1 MTASDF
7 SSAGSLFL
15 DMQDARRSH
24 SASDS
29 ITRWVKGQVVDTP
42 DTDPT
47 LPAGWVRVGMP
58 YNEPDTYVTGETPGL
73 YTWKGAMVTVKMHSD
88 GTLLSISDGQDEP
101 GDERTQVERLG
112 PAGKEIAGA
121 MSDAVKAQKA
131 AEEVKG
137 RADVAAK
144 DAAAAQKAA
153 LDAKTAADA
162 AFKKATTVEGRAS
175 DLDGKIS
182 AAQKA
187 ADEAKA
193 AVAGADSRATDAQN
207 KAQAA
212 LDAVKKSGDNAAA
225 LAAAT
230 EAKRAADA
238 AKTLAQQAQA
248 AAQQAQASV
257 SDAAQKASKAQTLAE
272 KADANAAAAKSAAE
286 SSDAA
291 AKKAASDAAAA
302 QASYKSL
309 QATVSANSA
318 DLAAAKSKAD
328 QATKDAVAAKDAASK
343 ATADA
348 LGARQAADA
357 ASSRAST
364 LAGQVTVSPS
374 APVLAD
380 GQGKPKGAVWFVQ
393 NGQGV
398 LTSQY
403 SWDGMK
409 WMLMPVDGSVIK
421 DATITSAKIGNA
433 AIGSAQIAD
442 AAITDAKIGGL
453 SVSKLMVT
461 GGAKIPRAVIDQLAS
476 DEAFIGKLSAN
487 SVTVDPENMLRD
499 AGFAGSPSGVWAP
512 SVPAGGSVAFV
523 SDIKDAPGGRST
535 GARLVG
541 GATSEAQLNQS
552 FKIPAGKVWVLRLT
566 YRYLQG
572 SAGGLQLKVGGTAL
586 PAFPYKDAGWHTED
600 VDWTPATSVAGGV
613 CQVCAGKGAKA
624 EVAAIVLCQKVGA
637 TMLAP
642 GSVTSDAIYAS
653 RELWAKVSAFGSVT
667 TEMLTAGKATITG
680 EAVVGDLKGNRI
692 QGSKI
697 IGSGIYAYSKSAEAQ
712 NAAKAKV
719 KVADAGE
726 REFKSMDVD
735 LRLMWT
741 NKYGASDSDG
751 LCTIDSA
758 SKTELRGK
766 YTSRLDFTY
775 NACWEVNFTL
785 PAGDVIEPSVEFYVA
800 HVQDDG
806 STIGSEMQFNLLR
819 NGRHLSRNRSL
830 GGYQVLQLNSW
841 RADHAGEREYFLRIF
856 PLYTPTNVIIRDMK
870 VWWSTGADSTSVRL
884 ANNHVWFRDVD
895 VENPDD
901 RQIHQ
906 NYLKISTS
914 GLYASQTNQLQ
925 YQRPLKSLVMPPHF
939 VGTTNQERVLPWRN
953 PEWYPGRLHNPTPWF
968 EYDAQDFWIN
978 DELVPVAGVAGLYWV
993 AFQATVSSTY
1003 PSHWRSLRIE
1013 VQPALN
1019 WAVGIGST
1027 VAVEPNAS
1035 NIKVSCAG
1043 ILQLRTSQGLYWR
1056 FSHASPDASGDD
1068 SGVLH
1073 ITNTRLSAMFISK

>member
-15 DMQDARRSH
+15 DMQDARKGH

-121 MSDAVKAQKA
+121 MSDAAKAQKA
-131 AEEVKG
+131 AEEVRG

-162 AFKKATTVEGRAS
+162 AFKKATTVEGQAS
-175 DLDGKIS
+175 GLDEKIS

-193 AVAGADSRATDAQN
+193 AVAGADSKVTDAQN

-248 AAQQAQASV
+248 SAQQAQASV
-257 SDAAQKASKAQTLAE
+257 SDAAQKALKAQTLAE
-272 KADANAAAAKSAAE
+272 KADANAAAVKSTAE
-286 SSDAA
+286 SADAA
-291 AKKAASDAAAA
+291 AKKAASDAASA
-302 QASYKSL
+302 QASYKAL
-309 QATVSANSA
+309 QATVTANSA

-357 ASSRAST
+357 ASSKAST

-374 APVLAD
+374 VPVLAD
-380 GQGKPKGAVWFVQ
+380 GAGKPKGAVWFVQ

-409 WMLMPVDGSVIK
+409 WTLMPVDGSVIK

-487 SVTVDPENMLRD
+487 SVTIDPENMLRD
-499 AGFAGSPSGVWAP
+499 PGFTGSPLGAWSPVA
-512 SVPAGGSVAFV
+512 PAGGSVAFV
-523 SDIKDAPGGRST
+523 SDIGDAPGGRST

-541 GATSEAQLNQS
+541 GTTSEAQLNQS

-572 SAGGLQLKVGGTAL
+572 SAGGLQLKAGGTAL

-600 VDWTPATSVAGGV
+600 VDWSPANSVGGGV
-613 CQVCAGKGAKA
+613 CQVCAGKGTRA

-653 RELWAKVSAFGSVT
+653 KELWAKVSAFGSVT

-680 EAVVGDLKGNRI
+680 DAVVGNLKGNNI
-692 QGSKI
+692 FGSKI
-697 IGSGIYAYSKSAEAQ
+697 VGSSMYAYSESAESL
-712 NAAKAKV
+712 NKKGLPYKAV
-719 KVADAGE
+719 DADEGDWNTQAIPMT
-726 REFKSMDVD
+726 RTWAN
-735 LRLMWT
+735 R
-741 NKYGASDSDG
+741 YGRSDADGVCTITSASD
-751 LCTIDSA
+751 
-758 SKTELRGK
+758 TEMTGK

-775 NACWEVNFTL
+775 NACWETYVDL
-785 PAGDVIEPSVEFYVA
+785 PDGDVFDATLDFWVA
-800 HVQDDG
+800 DSG
-806 STIGSEMQFNLLR
+806 GTSEMEIVLLR
-819 NGRHLSRNRSL
+819 DGVELSRNRTLDGWQTISIANWKK
-830 GGYQVLQLNSW
+830 G
-841 RADHAGEREYFLRIF
+841 DAGTRRYYLRIF
-856 PLYTPTNVIIRDMK
+856 PLYSPTTVSFKNLKLWYRTAYDTSSIRLK
-870 VWWSTGADSTSVRL
+870 GNSLLFRQSVPDDKGT
-884 ANNHVWFRDVD
+884 NSWFRFT
-895 VENPDD
+895 NG
-901 RQIHQ
+901 QM
-906 NYLKISTS
+906 
-914 GLYASQTNQLQ
+914 YAAGTNQLE

-939 VGTTNQERVLPWRN
+939 IGTTNQQRILQRN
-953 PEWYPGRLHNPTPWF
+953 YWEWWPGKLENDTEWF
-968 EYDAQDFWIN
+968 EYDAQDFRIGKN
-978 DELVPVAGVAGLYWV
+978 NIPQAVYSGLYWV
-993 AFQATVSSTY
+993 TIQVTASSKY
-1003 PSHWRSLRIE
+1003 SSLWTTLLVE
-1013 VQPALN
+1013 LNPAGN
-1019 WAVGIGST
+1019 WGLAVGNSVT
-1027 VAVEPNAS
+1027 LEPGVKDV
-1035 NIKVSCAG
+1035 KVSAAG
-1043 ILQLRTSQGLYWR
+1043 LMQLRTNVRLYWHFAIR
-1056 FSHASPDASGDD
+1056 TPDMGSENGW
-1068 SGVLH
+1068 LEL
-1073 ITNTRLSAMFISK
+1073 NNMRLSAMYISN

>member
-1 MTASDF
+1 MTASDY

-15 DMQDARRSH
+15 DMQDARKSH

-112 PAGKEIAGA
+112 PAGKDIANA

-162 AFKKATTVEGRAS
+162 AFEKATTVEGQAS
-175 DLDGKIS
+175 GLDGKIT

-193 AVAGADSRATDAQN
+193 AVAGADSKAADAQS

-230 EAKRAADA
+230 EAKQAADA
-238 AKTLAQQAQA
+238 AKTLAQQAQT
-248 AAQQAQASV
+248 AAQQARASV
-257 SDAAQKASKAQTLAE
+257 SDAAQKAQKAQTLAE
-272 KADANAAAAKSAAE
+272 KADANAAAVKSTAE
-286 SSDAA
+286 SADAA

-302 QASYKSL
+302 QASYKAL
-309 QATVSANSA
+309 QATVSANSS

-357 ASSRAST
+357 ASSKAST

-374 APVLAD
+374 VPVQSD
-380 GQGKPKGAVWFVQ
+380 GAGKPRGAVWFVQ

-403 SWDGMK
+403 TWDGSR
-409 WMLMPVDGSVIK
+409 WSLMPVDGSVIK

-487 SVTVDPENMLRD
+487 SVTIDPENMLRD
-499 AGFAGSPSGVWAP
+499 PGFTGSPSGVWEL
-512 SVPAGGSVAFV
+512 SVPAAGSAAFV

-541 GATSEAQLNQS
+541 GMTSEAQLNQS
-552 FKIPAGKVWVLRLT
+552 FKIPAGKAWVLRLT
-566 YRYLQG
+566 YRYLHG
-572 SAGGLQLKVGGTAL
+572 SAGGLQVKVGGTSL
-586 PAFPYKDAGWHTED
+586 PAFPYKDTIWHTED
-600 VDWTPATSVAGGV
+600 VEWAPAVSVTGGV
-613 CQVCAGKGAKA
+613 CQVCAGKGTKA
-624 EVAAIVLCQKVGA
+624 EVAAIVLCQRVGA

-680 EAVVGDLKGNRI
+680 DAVVGNLKGNDI
-692 QGSKI
+692 FGSKI
-697 IGSGIYAYSKSAEAQ
+697 VGSSMYAYAESAESINKKGLPYRA
-712 NAAKAKV
+712 V
-719 KVADAGE
+719 DADAGE
-726 REFKSMDVD
+726 WRSFSVPMT
-735 LRLMWT
+735 RAWA
-741 NKYGASDSDG
+741 NKYRGESDG
-751 LCTIDSA
+751 LCTIDSVTDA
-758 SKTELRGK
+758 ELHGK
-766 YTSRLDFTY
+766 YTSRLDFAY
-775 NACWEVNFTL
+775 YACWETYFDL
-785 PAGDVIEPSVEFYVA
+785 PDGDVLDPTVDFWVADDAGTTELEIVLIRDGVE
-800 HVQDDG
+800 
-806 STIGSEMQFNLLR
+806 
-819 NGRHLSRNRSL
+819 LSRNRTL
-830 GGYQVLQLNSW
+830 DGYETISIANWKKGDSGT
-841 RADHAGEREYFLRIF
+841 RRYYLRIF
-856 PLYTPTNVIIRDMK
+856 PLYSPTTITWKNMK
-870 VWWSTGADSTSVRL
+870 VWYRTEYDTSSIRL
-884 ANNHVWFRDVD
+884 KGNSLLFRQSIPDDKGTNNWFRFT
-895 VENPDD
+895 NG
-901 RQIHQ
+901 QM
-906 NYLKISTS
+906 
-914 GLYASQTNQLQ
+914 YAAGTNQLE
-925 YQRPLKSLVMPPHF
+925 YQRSLKSLVMPPHF
-939 VGTTNQERVLPWRN
+939 IGTTNQERILHRN
-953 PEWYPGRLHNPTPWF
+953 KKTWTPYDLENPTDWF
-968 EYDAQDFWIN
+968 EYDAQDFRIGKN
-978 DELVPVAGVAGLYWV
+978 NVPQAVYSGLYWV
-993 AFQATVSSTY
+993 AIQITARSDYSSLWTTVG
-1003 PSHWRSLRIE
+1003 
-1013 VQPALN
+1013 VQVNPAAN
-1019 WAVGIGST
+1019 WPLAVGNT
-1027 VAVEPNAS
+1027 CMLEPGVRDVKISA
-1035 NIKVSCAG
+1035 AG
-1043 ILQLRTSQGLYWR
+1043 LMQLRTNVRLMWQFYVNTPNMGSENGWI
-1056 FSHASPDASGDD
+1056 
-1068 SGVLH
+1068 H
-1073 ITNTRLSAMFISK
+1073 ITNMRLSAMFVTN

>member
-1 MTASDF
+1 MTVSDF

-15 DMQDARRSH
+15 DMQDARKSH

-29 ITRWVKGQVVDTP
+29 VTRWVKGQVVDTP

-131 AEEVKG
+131 AEEVRG
-137 RADVAAK
+137 RADVAAR

-153 LDAKTAADA
+153 QDAKTAADVA
-162 AFKKATTVEGRAS
+162 LKKATTVEGQTS
-175 DLDGKIS
+175 GLGDKIA

-193 AVAGADSRATDAQN
+193 SVAGADSKAADAQN

-230 EAKRAADA
+230 EAKQAADA
-238 AKTLAQQAQA
+238 AKALAQQAQT

-272 KADANAAAAKSAAE
+272 KADANAAAVKSTAE
-286 SSDAA
+286 SADAA

-302 QASYKSL
+302 QASYKAL

-318 DLAAAKSKAD
+318 DLATAKSKAD

-357 ASSRAST
+357 ASSKAST

-374 APVLAD
+374 VPLLAD
-380 GQGKPKGAVWFVQ
+380 GRGKPKGAVWFVQ
-393 NGQGV
+393 DGQGV

-403 SWDGMK
+403 TWDGLK
-409 WMLMPVDGSVIK
+409 WSLMPVDGSVIK

-499 AGFAGSPSGVWAP
+499 PGFTGSPSGVWSPVA
-512 SVPAGGSVAFV
+512 PAGGSVAFV

-541 GATSEAQLNQS
+541 GTASEAQLNQS
-552 FKIPAGKVWVLRLT
+552 FKIPAGKVWGLRLT

-572 SAGGLQLKVGGTAL
+572 SAGGLQLKAGGTAM
-586 PAFPYKDAGWHTED
+586 PPFPYKDAGWPTED
-600 VDWTPATSVAGGV
+600 VTWSPASSVAGGV
-613 CQVCAGKGAKA
+613 CQVCAGKGTKA
-624 EVAAIVLCQKVGA
+624 EVVAIVLCQKVGA

-653 RELWAKVSAFGSVT
+653 KELWAKVSAFGSVT

-680 EAVVGDLKGNRI
+680 DAVVGNLKGNSI
-692 QGSKI
+692 FGSKI
-697 IGSGIYAYSKSAEAQ
+697 VGSSMYAYSESAESL
-712 NAAKAKV
+712 NKKGLPYKAV
-719 KVADAGE
+719 DADEGDWNSQAVPMT
-726 REFKSMDVD
+726 RVWAN
-735 LRLMWT
+735 R
-741 NKYGASDSDG
+741 YGNNDSDG
-751 LCTIDSA
+751 VCTITSA
-758 SKTELRGK
+758 SDKEMTGK

-775 NACWEVNFTL
+775 NACWETYVDL
-785 PAGDVIEPSVEFYVA
+785 PDGDVFDATLDFWVADTGGTSEIEIV
-800 HVQDDG
+800 
-806 STIGSEMQFNLLR
+806 LLR
-819 NGRHLSRNRSL
+819 DGIELSRNRTLDGWQTISIANWKK
-830 GGYQVLQLNSW
+830 GDSGTRRY
-841 RADHAGEREYFLRIF
+841 YLRVF
-856 PLYTPTNVIIRDMK
+856 PLYSPTNISFKNLTLWYRTTYDTSSIRLKGNSLLFRQSQPDDK
-870 VWWSTGADSTSVRL
+870 GT
-884 ANNHVWFRDVD
+884 NNWFRFT
-895 VENPDD
+895 NG
-901 RQIHQ
+901 
-906 NYLKISTS
+906 YM
-914 GLYASQTNQLQ
+914 YAAGTNQLE

-939 VGTTNQERVLPWRN
+939 IGTTNQQRVLQRN
-953 PEWYPGRLHNPTPWF
+953 YWEWWPGKLQNDTEWF
-968 EYDAQDFWIN
+968 EYDAQDFRIGKN
-978 DELVPVAGVAGLYWV
+978 NIPQAVYSGLYWV
-993 AFQATVSSTY
+993 TIQVTASSHY
-1003 PSHWRSLRIE
+1003 SSLWTTLLVE
-1013 VQPALN
+1013 LNPAGN
-1019 WAVGIGST
+1019 WDLAVGNS
-1027 VAVEPNAS
+1027 VALEPGVRGA
-1035 NIKVSCAG
+1035 KVSAAG
-1043 ILQLRTSQGLYWR
+1043 LMQLRTNVRLYWHFAIR
-1056 FSHASPDASGDD
+1056 TPNMGSENGW
-1068 SGVLH
+1068 LEL
-1073 ITNTRLSAMFISK
+1073 NNMRLSAMYISN

>member
-1 MTASDF
+1 
-7 SSAGSLFL
+7 
-15 DMQDARRSH
+15 MQDARKSH

-42 DTDPT
+42 DTDPA

-112 PAGKEIAGA
+112 PAGKDIANA

-153 LDAKTAADA
+153 LDAKAAADA
-162 AFKKATTVEGRAS
+162 AFKKATTVEGQAS
-175 DLDGKIS
+175 GLDGKIA
-182 AAQKA
+182 AAQKV

-193 AVAGADSRATDAQN
+193 AVAGADSKATDAQN

-230 EAKRAADA
+230 EAKQAADA
-238 AKTLAQQAQA
+238 AKALAQQAQT
-248 AAQQAQASV
+248 AAQQAQVSV
-257 SDAAQKASKAQTLAE
+257 SDAAQKAAKAQTLAE
-272 KADANAAAAKSAAE
+272 KADANASAVKSTAE
-286 SSDAA
+286 SADAA

-302 QASYKSL
+302 QASYKAL

-328 QATKDAVAAKDAASK
+328 LATKDAVAAKDAASK

-357 ASSRAST
+357 ASSKAST

-374 APVLAD
+374 VPVQSD
-380 GQGKPKGAVWFVQ
+380 GTGKPKGAVWFVQ

-403 SWDGMK
+403 TWDGSK
-409 WMLMPVDGSVIK
+409 WSLMPVDGSVIK

-499 AGFAGSPSGVWAP
+499 AGFTGSPSDVWVP
-512 SVPAGGSVAFV
+512 SVPAAGSVAFV

-541 GATSEAQLNQS
+541 GATSEAQLRQP
-552 FKIPAGKVWVLRLT
+552 FKIPAGKTWVLRLT
-566 YRYLQG
+566 YRYLPG
-572 SAGGLQLKVGGTAL
+572 SAGGLQLKVGGTAM
-586 PAFPYKDAGWHTED
+586 PAFPYKDSGWHTED
-600 VDWTPATSVAGGV
+600 VDWTPAASVAGGV
-613 CQVCAGKGAKA
+613 CQVCAGQGAKA

-653 RELWAKVSAFGSVT
+653 KELWAKVSAFGSVT

-680 EAVVGDLKGNRI
+680 DAVVGNLKGNDI
-692 QGSKI
+692 FGSKI
-697 IGSGIYAYSKSAEAQ
+697 VGSSMYAYSESAESL
-712 NAAKAKV
+712 NKKGLPYKAV
-719 KVADAGE
+719 DADGGDWNSQAIPMT
-726 REFKSMDVD
+726 RVWAN
-735 LRLMWT
+735 R
-741 NKYGASDSDG
+741 YGASDSDG
-751 LCTIDSA
+751 VCTIASA
-758 SKTELRGK
+758 SETEMTGK

-775 NACWEVNFTL
+775 NACWETYVDL
-785 PAGDVIEPSVEFYVA
+785 PDGDVFDA
-800 HVQDDG
+800 TLDFWAADTAG
-806 STIGSEMQFNLLR
+806 TSEMEIVLLR
-819 NGRHLSRNRSL
+819 DGVELSRNRTLDGWQTISIANWKK
-830 GGYQVLQLNSW
+830 G
-841 RADHAGEREYFLRIF
+841 DAGTRRYYLRIF
-856 PLYTPTNVIIRDMK
+856 PLYSPTNISFKGLKLWYRTVYDTSSIRLKGNSLLFRQSAPDDK
-870 VWWSTGADSTSVRL
+870 GTNA
-884 ANNHVWFRDVD
+884 WFRFT
-895 VENPDD
+895 NG
-901 RQIHQ
+901 QM
-906 NYLKISTS
+906 
-914 GLYASQTNQLQ
+914 YAAGTNQLE

-939 VGTTNQERVLPWRN
+939 IGTTNQQRILQRN
-953 PEWYPGRLHNPTPWF
+953 YWEWWPGKLQNDTEWF
-968 EYDAQDFWIN
+968 EYDAQDFRIGKN
-978 DELVPVAGVAGLYWV
+978 NIPQAVYSGLYWV
-993 AFQATVSSTY
+993 TIQATVASKYSSLWTT
-1003 PSHWRSLRIE
+1003 LLVE
-1013 VQPALN
+1013 LNPAGN
-1019 WAVGIGST
+1019 WDLAVGNS
-1027 VAVEPNAS
+1027 VALEPGVRGA
-1035 NIKVSCAG
+1035 KVSAAG
-1043 ILQLRTSQGLYWR
+1043 LMQLRTNVRLYWHFAIR
-1056 FSHASPDASGDD
+1056 TPDMGSENGW
-1068 SGVLH
+1068 LE
-1073 ITNTRLSAMFISK
+1073 INNMRLSAMYISN

>member
-15 DMQDARRSH
+15 DMQDARKSH
-24 SASDS
+24 AASDS

-112 PAGKEIAGA
+112 PAGRDIANA
-121 MSDAVKAQKA
+121 MSDAAKAQKA
-131 AEEVKG
+131 AEELKG

-153 LDAKTAADA
+153 LDAKAAADA
-162 AFKKATTVEGRAS
+162 AFKKVTAVEGQAAG
-175 DLDGKIS
+175 LGGKIA
-182 AAQKA
+182 AAQQA

-193 AVAGADSRATDAQN
+193 AVAGADSKATDAQS

-230 EAKRAADA
+230 EAKQAADTA
-238 AKTLAQQAQA
+238 RTLAQQAQA

-257 SDAAQKASKAQTLAE
+257 SDAAQKAGKAQTLAE
-272 KADANAAAAKSAAE
+272 KADANAAAVKSTAE
-286 SSDAA
+286 SADAT

-318 DLAAAKSKAD
+318 DLAAAKLKAD

-357 ASSRAST
+357 ASSKAST

-374 APVLAD
+374 VPVLAD

-403 SWDGMK
+403 AWDGAK

-499 AGFAGSPSGVWAP
+499 PGFTGTPSGVWAP

-541 GATSEAQLNQS
+541 GTASEAQLNQS
-552 FKIPAGKVWVLRLT
+552 FKVPAGKVWVLRLT

-572 SAGGLQLKVGGTAL
+572 SAGGLRLKAGGTAL
-586 PAFPYKDAGWHTED
+586 PAFPYKDAAWHTED
-600 VDWTPATSVAGGV
+600 VGWSPASSVAGGV
-613 CQVCAGKGAKA
+613 CQVCASEGTKA
-624 EVAAIVLCQKVGA
+624 EVAAIVLCQKTGA

-653 RELWAKVSAFGSVT
+653 KELWAKVSAFGSVT

-680 EAVVGDLKGNRI
+680 EAVVGNLKGNDI
-692 QGSKI
+692 FGSKI
-697 IGSGIYAYSKSAEAQ
+697 VGSSMYAYSESAESL
-712 NAAKAKV
+712 NKKGLPYKAV
-719 KVADAGE
+719 DADGGDWNSQAIPMT
-726 REFKSMDVD
+726 RVWAN
-735 LRLMWT
+735 R
-741 NKYGASDSDG
+741 YGAADSDG
-751 LCTIDSA
+751 LCTITSA
-758 SKTELRGK
+758 SATEMTGK

-775 NACWEVNFTL
+775 NACWETYVDL
-785 PAGDVIEPSVEFYVA
+785 PDGDVFDA
-800 HVQDDG
+800 TLDFWCADKDG
-806 STIGSEMQFNLLR
+806 TSEMEIVLLR
-819 NGRHLSRNRSL
+819 DNVELSRNRTLDGWQTISIANWKK
-830 GGYQVLQLNSW
+830 G
-841 RADHAGEREYFLRIF
+841 DAGTRRYYLRIF
-856 PLYTPTNVIIRDMK
+856 PLYSP
-870 VWWSTGADSTSVRL
+870 TSVSFKNLKLWYRTVYDTSSIRL
-884 ANNHVWFRDVD
+884 KGNSLLFRQSVPDDKGTNSWFRFT
-895 VENPDD
+895 NG
-901 RQIHQ
+901 QM
-906 NYLKISTS
+906 
-914 GLYASQTNQLQ
+914 YAAATNHLE

-939 VGTTNQERVLPWRN
+939 IGTTNQQRVLQRN
-953 PEWYPGRLHNPTPWF
+953 YWEWWPGKLQNDTEWF
-968 EYDAQDFWIN
+968 EYDAQDFRIGKN
-978 DELVPVAGVAGLYWV
+978 NIPQAVYSGLYWV
-993 AFQATVSSTY
+993 ALQVTVASHYSSLWTT
-1003 PSHWRSLRIE
+1003 LLVE
-1013 VQPALN
+1013 LNPAGN
-1019 WAVGIGST
+1019 WDLAVGNS
-1027 VAVEPNAS
+1027 VALEPGVKGV
-1035 NIKVSCAG
+1035 KVSAAG
-1043 ILQLRTSQGLYWR
+1043 LMQLRTNVRLYWHFAIR
-1056 FSHASPDASGDD
+1056 TPDMGSENGW
-1068 SGVLH
+1068 LEL
-1073 ITNTRLSAMFISK
+1073 NNMRLSAMYISN